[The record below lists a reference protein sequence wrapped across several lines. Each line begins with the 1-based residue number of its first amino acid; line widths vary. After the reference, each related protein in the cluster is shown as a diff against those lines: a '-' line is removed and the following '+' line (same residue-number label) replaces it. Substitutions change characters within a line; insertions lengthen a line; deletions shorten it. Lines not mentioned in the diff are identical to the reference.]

1 MAKQIESDSKLGE
14 ELMKN
19 RVRIKK
25 AKNTKEAGPDAEYF
39 TKWREQNTTLKDMGA
54 LELNKESYADLD
66 DDADAVQ
73 VDVIKF
79 KDGGLTMEKSHFY
92 TKAVAPEVPQA

>member
-1 MAKQIESDSKLGE
+1 
-14 ELMKN
+14 
-19 RVRIKK
+19 
-25 AKNTKEAGPDAEYF
+25 
-39 TKWREQNTTLKDMGA
+39 MGA